1 MFADTLGWRAIF
13 WFLAIY
19 SGVFLA
25 ILILFLPE
33 TLRSLVGNGS
43 IPAQGLSQN
52 PISYLRAQL
61 QKGSNFCPAVRSTK
75 TPEKQL
81 NFLGPIRLIF
91 SLEVSCAIFYLSIY
105 YTGWQMTMSAMST
118 LFSRI
123 YGLTSLSNGLTFI
136 GNGAGCI
143 IGTLSTG
150 KVLDH
155 SYRRLKKM
163 YSGPPEDFPLEKA
176 RFQTL
181 WIWSGLQCAS
191 VLVFG
196 WMVDK
201 GVHVSVPIIAT
212 FVLGWSTTSLQS
224 IITTFM
230 VDVFPD
236 RSASAVASLN
246 LARCL
251 IGAGGTAAVL
261 PLIDA
266 IGAYTAI
273 TAVQVLASGLIA
285 VQMRHGARWRRKREV
300 KELESEEY
308 MSSNLE
314 Y

>member
-1 MFADTLGWRAIF
+1 VFADTLGWRAIF

-43 IPAQGLSQN
+43 IPARGLSQN
-52 PISYLRAQL
+52 PISYIRAQL
-61 QKGSNFCPAVRSTK
+61 QKGSNVSPVVESTK
-75 TPEKQL
+75 TPQKEL
-81 NFLGPIRLIF
+81 DFLGAVRLIF
-91 SLEVSCAIFYLSIY
+91 GLEVSCAIFYLSIY

-118 LFSRI
+118 LFSRT

-150 KVLDH
+150 KVLDY
-155 SYRRLKKM
+155 SYRRLKKT
-163 YSGPPEDFPLEKA
+163 YNGPPEDFPLEKA
-176 RFQTL
+176 RFRTL
-181 WIWSGLQCAS
+181 WVWSGLQCAS
-191 VLVFG
+191 VLAFG
-196 WMVDK
+196 WTLDK

-251 IGAGGTAAVL
+251 MGAGGAAAVL

-266 IGAYTAI
+266 IGVGWAYTAI
-273 TAVQVLASGLIA
+273 TAVQVLASGLIV
-285 VQMRHGARWRRKREV
+285 VQMRYGARWRRKREV
-300 KELESEEY
+300 KELESEE
-308 MSSNLE
+308 
-314 Y
+314 

>member
-1 MFADTLGWRAIF
+1 
-13 WFLAIY
+13 
-19 SGVFLA
+19 
-25 ILILFLPE
+25 
-33 TLRSLVGNGS
+33 
-43 IPAQGLSQN
+43 
-52 PISYLRAQL
+52 
-61 QKGSNFCPAVRSTK
+61 
-75 TPEKQL
+75 
-81 NFLGPIRLIF
+81 
-91 SLEVSCAIFYLSIY
+91 
-105 YTGWQMTMSAMST
+105 
-118 LFSRI
+118 
-123 YGLTSLSNGLTFI
+123 
-136 GNGAGCI
+136 
-143 IGTLSTG
+143 
-150 KVLDH
+150 
-155 SYRRLKKM
+155 M